1 MIGGLFW
8 RIVTSRA
15 GILVMAGLAVFT
27 WHKLDRGSAVRQAV
41 SGNVAKVELEALRAE
56 RDELRR
62 RQAANRLANRDL
74 QSKILDAEAEADAA
88 ARELEHYESTF
99 DDTCRVDNPLIE
111 RLHNR

>member
-1 MIGGLFW
+1 MIAGLFW

-15 GILVMAGLAVFT
+15 GILVMAGLTLFT

-41 SGNVAKVELEALRAE
+41 SGYVARVELETLRSE

-62 RQAANRLANRDL
+62 RQAAVRLANRDL
-74 QSKILDAEAEADAA
+74 HSKVRDAEAEADAA
-88 ARELEHYESTF
+88 AQELEHYESTF
-99 DDTCRVDNPLIE
+99 DDTCRVDDALVE